1 MERFPWLGVIGLMLG
16 IFLGA
21 LDGQIVSTALPTM
34 VGDLGG
40 LDHLSWAVTA
50 YLLTSAAATPLWGK
64 LGDLYGRKGAYQ
76 GAVVL
81 FLAGSVL
88 VGLARSMEQLIA
100 FRALQG
106 VGAGGLM
113 VGALAVVGVLVPAEG
128 RGRVQSVIG
137 VLMPVAFVGGPLL
150 GGFLTDHLSWR
161 WAFYVNVPVGVF
173 ALAAVAVG
181 VRLPDT
187 DRRTG
192 ARIDWAGVGLLT
204 GGVLALTLVG
214 SWGGTAYG
222 WTSPQVLG
230 AAAVAVVA
238 LARFVRVERRAVEPL
253 IPPALF
259 RHRAVTEALV
269 LGFLLGGLM
278 LVLVGYLPQYLQF
291 VQGASPTTGGLLL
304 VPLMLGMIGAQLATA
319 RLTARGGS
327 GRHHPLLGSAVALA
341 GTLLLLTLGTDTP
354 QLLASALT
362 VVAGAGIGLVM
373 QSTLLA
379 TMAAVP
385 PRDMGAAMG
394 SVMLFRTIGGSLGM
408 AALGA
413 VYTARLSSSLS
424 GGPGADAAGPTA
436 DGLTPAAVDHLP
448 AQAAEAV
455 RTAVTTGL
463 HGTLLGAAAIA
474 AAAVVVAALARRAAP
489 APAGDRAPEPAPAD
503 LG

>member
-1 MERFPWLGVIGLMLG
+1 MAP
-16 IFLGA
+16 
-21 LDGQIVSTALPTM
+21 P
-34 VGDLGG
+34 
-40 LDHLSWAVTA
+40 
-50 YLLTSAAATPLWGK
+50 
-64 LGDLYGRKGAYQ
+64 
-76 GAVVL
+76 
-81 FLAGSVL
+81 
-88 VGLARSMEQLIA
+88 
-100 FRALQG
+100 
-106 VGAGGLM
+106 AGG
-113 VGALAVVGVLVPAEG
+113 GGG
-128 RGRVQSVIG
+128 RGG
-137 VLMPVAFVGGPLL
+137 DPP
-150 GGFLTDHLSWR
+150 
-161 WAFYVNVPVGVF
+161 P
-173 ALAAVAVG
+173 
-181 VRLPDT
+181 P
-187 DRRTG
+187 RTG

-304 VPLMLGMIGAQLATA
+304 VPLMLGMIGAQLVTA